1 VNDLA
6 RFRDH
11 VIRARRIASHTA
23 DRRIRM
29 LLEILVKELEQ
40 KIAEIERRQGIE
52 TEGCAAPPD
61 HVLRQAGE
69 RAAP

>member
-1 VNDLA
+1 
-6 RFRDH
+6 
-11 VIRARRIASHTA
+11 
-23 DRRIRM
+23 M